1 MTTLPDF
8 RLETHFSRWEFKARH
23 HMTAS
28 DAETIG
34 MGELLALADDTDRE
48 AWDKLTLGYTETY
61 GAPALRLAIASTY
74 QGLSAA
80 DILCFSGAEE
90 GLYCAMLALL
100 GPEDHAIVT
109 VPNYQSMETL
119 PVTIA
124 ASVTGVPLRPENNW
138 RLDLA
143 DVHAALKPNT
153 KLIAVNFPNNPT
165 GSIADQRTFK
175 ALAEL
180 CAERGIHLFSD
191 EVYRGLERDPA
202 LRLPQAA
209 ELFDRGISLNVMSKA
224 YGLPGLRIGWIACR
238 DHHLLE
244 RMEKMKHYLSICN
257 SRPSEVLATI
267 ALKAREHLLDRN
279 RALCAENLQKL
290 GAFFAEFPDLYAWRE
305 PDGGC
310 VGFARYLGPDGVE
323 SHCRRLVEEAGVLLL
338 PSSLFVSDLLPV
350 AQDRFRVGFGR
361 KDIEVGLAAWRQHL
375 QSGDAMKRSA

>member
-8 RLETHFSRWEFKARH
+8 RLETHFSRWEFNARH

-28 DAETIG
+28 DSQT
-34 MGELLALADDTDRE
+34 MTMSHLLALADDEDRA
-48 AWDKLTLGYTETY
+48 AWETVTLGYTETY
-61 GAPALRLAIASTY
+61 GAPALRAAIADTY
-74 QGLSAA
+74 EGLTAA
-80 DILCFSGAEE
+80 DILCFAGAEE

-100 GPEDHAIVT
+100 GPDDHAIVT

-124 ASVTGVPLRPENNW
+124 GSVTGVPLRPENNW
-138 RLDLA
+138 RLDIA
-143 DVHAALKPNT
+143 DVRAALRPNT
-153 KLIAVNFPNNPT
+153 RLICVNFPNNPT
-165 GSIADQRTFK
+165 GAIADQQTFA

-191 EVYRGLERDPA
+191 EVYRGLERDA
-202 LRLPQAA
+202 GLRLPQAA
-209 ELFDRGISLNVMSKA
+209 ELFERGISLNVMSKA

-238 DHHLLE
+238 DHALLH

-267 ALKAREHLLDRN
+267 ALKARTTILERN
-279 RALCAENLQKL
+279 RALVSANLEKL
-290 GAFFAEFPDLYAWRE
+290 SAFFAEFPGLYEWRA

-310 VGFARYLGPDGVE
+310 VGFARYLGADGVE
-323 SHCRRLVEEAGVLLL
+323 THCRRLVEEAGVLLL

-350 AQDRFRVGFGR
+350 ATDRFRVGFGR
-361 KDIEVGLAAWRQHL
+361 TNIEVGLDAWRRHL
-375 QSGDAMKRSA
+375 SGVGAAA